1 MYFCVVAREIVD
13 SCRPSSPAMSFRIS
27 GRMAAGPWLK
37 KAVWRSTMAWDTR
50 RMVSKRC
57 STLRI
62 IHLACCN
69 WACRPAWADSFWLPS
84 ICAYRPLICRRG
96 TAALL
101 SVTCQPRRVLRTI
114 TSGTA

>member
-37 KAVWRSTMAWDTR
+37 SR
-50 RMVSKRC
+50 
-57 STLRI
+57 
-62 IHLACCN
+62 LAFDDGLGH
-69 WACRPAWADSFWLPS
+69 AQDGVEALLDVADHPLGLLQLGLQASVADSFWLPS